1 MYFLKKNALNVI
13 IFVLIFGVIGTLI
26 NLVIPAGSYEYE
38 EYYTTEGDVSPNTS
52 GELNALLNENV
63 NNQSIEKTAE
73 ITQQP
78 DSNILQ
84 LNIHTDN
91 RNNISAVKSQ
101 VDNIISEQGYSVSGT
116 SGANIYQVE
125 NNAFKIFII
134 VLSLFIGFIIGLVVS
149 LLNRSIST
157 DEDFEHYLDE
167 KTLGT
172 F

>member
-26 NLVIPAGSYEYE
+26 NLVVPAGSYEYE
-38 EYYTTEGDVSPNTS
+38 EYYTIEGDVSPNAT
-52 GELNALLNENV
+52 GELNASLNDNV
-63 NNQSIEKTAE
+63 NNQFNEKAAV

-84 LNIHTDN
+84 LNIHTTD
-91 RNNISAVKSQ
+91 RNNVDAVSSQ
-101 VDNIISEQGYSVSGT
+101 VNNIISEQGYSVTDISG
-116 SGANIYQVE
+116 SNIYQLE
-125 NNAFKIFII
+125 NNALKIFII
-134 VLSLFIGFIIGLVVS
+134 VLSLFVGLIIGLVVS
-149 LLNRSIST
+149 LLNKSIST
-157 DEDFEHYLDE
+157 DDDYEHYLGE

>member
-38 EYYTTEGDVSPNTS
+38 EHYTIEGDVSPNTT
-52 GELNALLNENV
+52 GELNGLLNENV
-63 NNQSIEKTAE
+63 NNQFIEKTAE
-73 ITQQP
+73 IKHQP
-78 DSNILQ
+78 ESNILQ

-91 RNNISAVKSQ
+91 RNNVDAVKSQ
-101 VDNIISEQGYSVSGT
+101 VDNIISEQGYSVSAT
-116 SGANIYQVE
+116 NGANIYQVE
-125 NNAFKIFII
+125 NNALKIFII
-134 VLSLFIGFIIGLVVS
+134 VLSLFVGFIIGLVVS

-157 DEDFEHYLDE
+157 DEDFEYYLGE